1 MPEFRLPS
9 LGADMESATLR
20 EWFVQPGA
28 VVKKGDVVASVET
41 DKGIIDIEIHES
53 GTIAKLLVQPD
64 EKVPVGAVLAT
75 VDSEQDLKPTERTI
89 KSAAKP
95 APLAIAQG
103 PDKDAGSTSEPEPEP
118 ELERL
123 RISPLARRRAREL
136 AVDPASVTG
145 SGPDGAI
152 TLEDIERYAG
162 PAAPPEPKEAGMRR
176 AIAAAM
182 SRSKREIPHY
192 YLSTSIDVTGML
204 AWLQERNA
212 KKGVEERML
221 YVIPLLKAVAGA
233 LKKVPEL
240 NGHYRNAAPQISAE
254 LHLGVAVS
262 LRSGGL
268 VVPVLRGVQD
278 KPLDSLMPEFADLV
292 NRARTGHLL
301 SSEVEGATITISSLG
316 DQGVEIVFPVIH
328 PPQLAIVGF
337 GSVAE
342 RVRPV
347 DGKPA
352 VRQIICASLA
362 ADHRASDGHRGA
374 IFLAEIDRLLQEPE
388 KL

>member
-292 NRARTGHLL
+292 NRARTGHLR

>member
-103 PDKDAGSTSEPEPEP
+103 PDKDAGLTSEPEPEP

-254 LHLGVAVS
+254 LHLGVAIS

>member
-75 VDSEQDLKPTERTI
+75 LDSEQDLKPTERTI

-103 PDKDAGSTSEPEPEP
+103 PDKDAGLTSEPEPEP

-240 NGHYRNAAPQISAE
+240 NGHYRNAAPEISAE
-254 LHLGVAVS
+254 LHLGVAIS

-278 KPLDSLMPEFADLV
+278 KPLDSLMPDFADLV
-292 NRARTGHLL
+292 NRARTGHLR

-316 DQGVEIVFPVIH
+316 DQGVEVVFPVIH

>member
-192 YLSTSIDVTGML
+192 YLSTSIDVTRML

-254 LHLGVAVS
+254 LHLGVAIS

-292 NRARTGHLL
+292 NRARTGHLR